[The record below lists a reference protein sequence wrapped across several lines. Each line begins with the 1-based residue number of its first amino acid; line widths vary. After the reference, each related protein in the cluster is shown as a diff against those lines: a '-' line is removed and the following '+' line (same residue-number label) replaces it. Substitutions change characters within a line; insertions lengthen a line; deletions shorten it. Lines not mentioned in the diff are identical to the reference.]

1 MADIIYTFEGGI
13 YFNITN
19 ECPCR
24 CAFCIRDK
32 RDAVGEAKNLFHDS
46 TPTKQ
51 DIISAIDRYD
61 FSNADNAVF
70 CGYGEPTN
78 ALDNLL
84 FAAEYLKKINPNI
97 TLRLNTNGLSDLI
110 NGRSTAKEI
119 TKFFDFISISLNAPT
134 SEEYDKITRNIFP
147 GRAFDGLLKF
157 AKDCVECGCKV
168 RLSVVDIIGKE
179 KVEESKK
186 IADEIGADF
195 ICRKYDPR

>member
-32 RDAVGEAKNLFHDS
+32 KDAVGEAENLFHD
-46 TPTKQ
+46 TPPTKN
-51 DIISAIDRYD
+51 DIKEAIDAYN
-61 FSNADNAVF
+61 FSDANEAVF

-84 FAAEYLKKINPNI
+84 FAAEYLKKINPQI
-97 TLRLNTNGLSDLI
+97 KLRLNTNGLSDLI

-119 TKFFDFISISLNAPT
+119 SEYFDYISISLNAPT
-134 SEEYDKITRNIFP
+134 SEEYDKITRNIFK
-147 GRAFDGLLKF
+147 GKAFDGLLKF
-157 AKDCVECGCKV
+157 AKDCIDCGCRV

-179 KVEESKK
+179 KVEASKK

-195 ICRKYDPR
+195 ICREYEPR